1 MVTLG
6 SNRRPGGLPPAE
18 VTGEIHEFDTRIG
31 GYRVFLF
38 YPPGKRTF
46 RGKMSDS

>member
-1 MVTLG
+1 
-6 SNRRPGGLPPAE
+6 
-18 VTGEIHEFDTRIG
+18 VTGEINEFDTRID